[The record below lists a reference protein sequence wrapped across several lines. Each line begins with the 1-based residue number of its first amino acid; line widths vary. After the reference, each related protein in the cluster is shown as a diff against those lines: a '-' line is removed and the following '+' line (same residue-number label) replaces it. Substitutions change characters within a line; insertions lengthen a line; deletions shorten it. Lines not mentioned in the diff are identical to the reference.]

1 MKFFR
6 KRSQRPK
13 AANYFHKITPP
24 QAFHWGVNAPPEQ
37 NYTYNY
43 IDIHRS
49 IYVFFRLLQNIN
61 RDGSVIQFPGYA
73 IVVGYM

>member
-1 MKFFR
+1 MYIYIYIYVHTFIH
-6 KRSQRPK
+6 
-13 AANYFHKITPP
+13 NIHIYIYTTYT
-24 QAFHWGVNAPPEQ
+24 
-37 NYTYNY
+37 YTYNY

-73 IVVGYM
+73 IAVGYM

>member
-1 MKFFR
+1 MVFVLL
-6 KRSQRPK
+6 
-13 AANYFHKITPP
+13 YIYIYIYIYIYTTYT
-24 QAFHWGVNAPPEQ
+24 
-37 NYTYNY
+37 YTYNY